1 MRVSVKNCILYGA
14 SIISAS
20 LALSQVSHA
29 QTAPAP
35 GSDSEVAESE
45 GADIIVTASKRGD
58 STVMDIPMS
67 ITAIGAVA
75 LQQRGATEFNDF
87 VKLVPGLSISDQGS
101 GNKRYVLRGI
111 SSAGAGTV
119 GVYLDEIVLTGEN
132 DDTGGGRQPDPRLY
146 DLERVEVLKGPQ
158 GTTFGSSAL
167 SGVVR
172 YIINKPDLDKFGG
185 TIRAAI
191 SDQHLA
197 GVGGNFDMT
206 ANIPIVTDRLGVRAS
221 VFVQGKPGY
230 IDNRYEKGVNTD
242 ETFSGR
248 LQVRFRPSDSATLD
262 LFYQYQHTDAGLNYY
277 NDVNFAG
284 VAVPRYQQVGPE
296 RQSFE
301 DSLKLLNATFNY
313 DTGIGTVTATATHT
327 ERKTTYTR
335 PGSQALGGAAHLPPE
350 DPSVRSVMQQPR
362 TSKVDA
368 FELRF
373 ASDWGGPL
381 QLLTGVYYQKDNRD
395 FTSRVLTVNA
405 NGYID
410 GIGGI
415 FGPVLQDRR
424 LFTKIEEKAAFG
436 ELTWDITDKL
446 HLIGGLRAFEFNTMS
461 QPNVPQGVLGR
472 PGTGPGP
479 VSRAKVSSV
488 IGRGNLSYDFTSDTK
503 IYAQVAQGYRPG
515 GTNDQSAAA
524 LAGATVPEGF
534 APDDLINYEVG
545 IKHMSADRRFSMA
558 LTGYYVDWSN
568 IQLSLRTPA
577 NAAGQRYPYTGNAG
591 KARIYG
597 LEGEVTARVG
607 DGFRLSAS
615 GAYTNATVRES
626 LPNAGNRGDR
636 IPYTPRWSGTVTA
649 DYDFQ
654 IGGSKA
660 NIGADASYV
669 GDRATDFPNTGV
681 NYIRLDDYITV
692 GAHAGVQ
699 MGNKRVSLIVRNLLD
714 DDTVYDKFL
723 LLPPV
728 TVNGSFRNPPRT
740 ISLEFGLDF

>member
-1 MRVSVKNCILYGA
+1 MHVSGKYVAFYGA
-14 SIISAS
+14 SIISLS
-20 LALSQVSHA
+20 VLLSQNAYA
-29 QTAPAP
+29 QTSA
-35 GSDSEVAESE
+35 GSGSGSEIARSE
-45 GADIIVTASKRGD
+45 DGDIVVTASKRGD
-58 STVMDIPMS
+58 TTVMDIPMS
-67 ITAIGAVA
+67 ITAIGDKA
-75 LQQRGATEFNDF
+75 LQQRGATEVNDF
-87 VKLVPGLSISDQGS
+87 VKFVPGLSTSDQGS

-167 SGVVR
+167 SGVIR
-172 YIINKPDLDKFGG
+172 YIINKPDLNDFGG
-185 TIRAAI
+185 TIHAAV

-197 GVGGNFDMT
+197 GVGANFDMT
-206 ANIPIVTDRLGVRAS
+206 ANIPVVTDRVGLRAS

-248 LQVRFRPSDSATLD
+248 LQARFKPSDAATLD

-277 NDVNFAG
+277 NEVDFSGA
-284 VAVPRYQQVGPE
+284 AVPHYQQVGPE
-296 RQSFE
+296 RQGYV
-301 DSLKLLNATFNY
+301 DVLKLYNATFNY
-313 DTGIGTVTATATHT
+313 DTGVGKVTGTATHT
-327 ERKTTYTR
+327 ERRTIYTR
-335 PGSQALGGAAHLPPE
+335 PGSQALGGAARLPPE

-362 TSKVDA
+362 KSKVDA

-373 ASDWGGPL
+373 SSDWGGPV
-381 QLLTGVYYQKDNRD
+381 QLLTGIYYQKDDRD
-395 FTSRVLTVNA
+395 FTSRISTIGA
-405 NGYID
+405 NGRID

-415 FGPVLQDRR
+415 FGPVLQDRQ

-436 ELTWDITDKL
+436 EVSWDITDKL
-446 HLIGGLRAFEFNTMS
+446 HLVGGLRAFKFNTVS
-461 QPNVPQGVLGR
+461 QPFVPQGVLGR

-479 VSRAKVSSV
+479 ISRAKVSSV

-545 IKHMSADRRFSMA
+545 IKHMSADRRLSMA
-558 LTGYYVDWSN
+558 VTAFYIDWSK

-607 DGFRLSAS
+607 DGLRLSAS
-615 GAYTNATVRES
+615 GAYTNATVRET
-626 LPNAGNRGDR
+626 LPNAGSRGDR
-636 IPYTPRWSGTVTA
+636 IPYTPRWAGTVTA
-649 DYDFQ
+649 DYDFD
-654 IGGSKA
+654 IGRSKA

-669 GDRATDFPNTGV
+669 GNRATDFPNTGV

-692 GAHAGVQ
+692 GAHASVQ

-714 DDTVYDKFL
+714 DDTVNDMFL

-728 TVNGSFRNPPRT
+728 TVNGFFRNAPRT
-740 ISLEFGLDF
+740 VSLEFGLNF